1 MVMGSL
7 LFCII
12 QYGILEKGQKNMG
25 DPMRRRGV
33 AIIFSISFFLL
44 FSVSLCFALSGDK
57 QKEWKNQTMLRMS
70 VPYEKNHPTGMA
82 AEYFAGLVGEESNGE
97 LEISVTYNTEPGSE
111 KEIVTQL
118 QFGGIAIA
126 AVNYFGLCEAF
137 PEINRYVGTYGSPEE
152 AQAGFHGQTEA
163 IQEYLSKERIEILS
177 FYRPDYR
184 CIASNKEPVAPGNYA
199 GMKIHATKASTLSMY
214 LLKLGAE
221 IENFERTDL
230 LRAVDSGFVD
240 GAEMPLLLYN
250 RAGYD
255 KVMPYVWIY
264 EDFLVPDVLVVST
277 VSLGNLTDEQQKLLV
292 QCAQKTEEYQLQVLT
307 EAQKGQEELRN
318 HGLN

>member
-1 MVMGSL
+1 MVFL
-7 LFCII
+7 KKA
-12 QYGILEKGQKNMG
+12 LENMG
-25 DPMRRRGV
+25 DSMRQRGV

-44 FSVSLCFALSGDK
+44 FSVSLCFALSGDN

-82 AEYFAGLVGEESNGE
+82 AEYFAELVRTESKGE
-97 LEISVTYNTEPGSE
+97 LEISVSYATDPGSE

-126 AVNYFGLCEAF
+126 AVNYFGLCEKF
-137 PEINRYVGTYGSPEE
+137 PEINRYVDTYASPEE
-152 AQAGFHGQTEA
+152 AQAGFRRQMEA
-163 IQEYLSKERIEILS
+163 IQGSLSKERIEILS

-184 CIASNKEPVAPGNYA
+184 CIASKKEPGDHHDFT
-199 GMKIHATKASTLSMY
+199 GMKIHATKASALSVY

-240 GAEMPLLLYN
+240 GAEMPFLLYN

-255 KVMPYVWIY
+255 QVMPYVWIY